1 VNDSK
6 FIILNAF
13 FYYILYYF
21 FKNSY
26 NYIISI
32 LLYLQLFPFTYGGEF
47 IISIIFSLKSEINR
61 YTYIKSILV
70 NTIVPLFL
78 SAFKFV
84 GKINIDFCIIYIISQ
99 LFGLFIGNIIKKF

>member
-84 GKINIDFCIIYIISQ
+84 GKIKSSNYIA
-99 LFGLFIGNIIKKF
+99 FIKEN